1 MIQESFVLRGGI
13 AFSDNKN
20 NITTYYRGYLV
31 CIDGICK
38 GAFPALPE
46 EYKGLKLYDY
56 GERLIIPGMTD
67 LHVHAPQYTFRGIGM
82 DEELLEWLST
92 YTFPEEAKYS
102 DMEYAHRAYSYFTED
117 LRRCF
122 STRAVVFG
130 TLHNEA
136 TLELMDQLDQTGLI
150 TYVGKVNMDRNGGE
164 NLEEE
169 DAITSLQATR
179 EWLERC
185 EGRYVNTKPILT
197 PRFIPSCSDELMK
210 GLGELSKEKGL
221 RIQSH
226 LSENLS
232 EIAWVKELV
241 PSSSCYAN
249 AYELFDTMGT
259 PECPTI
265 MAHCVHSDEKEMEI
279 LKNHGAYIAH
289 CADSNMN
296 LTSGIAP
303 IRKFLDAGIN
313 IGLATDVAA
322 GSSMNMVKTMLIT
335 LQASK
340 MYYRLVD
347 QNVKPLTFEE
357 VFYLATEGGGSYF
370 GKVGTFKPGYDF
382 DAVVVDDSKMC
393 SMRDMSIRERI
404 ERMCY
409 NDADAIIKDKF
420 VKGRKVYTRTE

>member
-1 MIQESFVLRGGI
+1 MTKESFVLRGGI
-13 AFSDNKN
+13 AFSEGQKS
-20 NITTYYRGYLV
+20 IKTYYRGYLV
-31 CIDGICK
+31 CVEGKCM
-38 GAFPALPE
+38 GAFPILPDQ
-46 EYKGLKLYDY
+46 YKGLQLYDY
-56 GERLIIPGMTD
+56 GERLIIPGMID

-92 YTFPEEAKYS
+92 YTFPEEAKYANI
-102 DMEYAHRAYSYFTED
+102 EYAKKAYEYFTED

-122 STRAVVFG
+122 TTRAVVFG
-130 TLHNEA
+130 TMHNEA
-136 TLELMDQLDQTGLI
+136 TIELMNQLDSTGLI

-169 DAITSLQATR
+169 NAEASMEATLN
-179 EWLERC
+179 WLDDIS
-185 EGRYVNTKPILT
+185 GKYKNTMPILT
-197 PRFIPSCSDELMK
+197 PRFIPSCSDELMRE
-210 GLGELSKEKGL
+210 LGKLSEKRDL

-226 LSENLS
+226 LSENIS
-232 EIAWVKELV
+232 EVAWVKELV
-241 PSSSCYAN
+241 PASTTYAN
-249 AYELFDTMGT
+249 AYELFNTMGT
-259 PECPTI
+259 PERPTI
-265 MAHCVHSDEKEMEI
+265 MAHCVYSNDEEMEI
-279 LKNHGAYIAH
+279 LKKHGAYIAH

-303 IRKFLDAGIN
+303 IKKFMDYGIN
-313 IGLATDVAA
+313 IGLGTDVAA

-347 QNVKPLTFEE
+347 TDVKPLTFEE
-357 VFYLATEGGGSYF
+357 VFYLATEGGGKYF
-370 GKVGTFKPGYDF
+370 GNVGTFKEGYDF
-382 DAVVVDDSKMC
+382 DAVVIDDSKMF

-420 VKGRKVYTRTE
+420 VKGKKVFTTN